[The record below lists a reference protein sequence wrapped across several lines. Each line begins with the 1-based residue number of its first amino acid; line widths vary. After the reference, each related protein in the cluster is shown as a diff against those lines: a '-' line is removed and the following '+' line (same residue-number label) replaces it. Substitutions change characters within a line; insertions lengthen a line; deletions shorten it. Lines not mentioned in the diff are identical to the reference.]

1 MKFCKIAID
10 NDDGSIYQISGDVS
24 DAHKIMVEDAIRVS
38 GYVNQELDKHFRQ
51 WLLNAGPTD
60 IDAMLGAYHNRSES
74 LRSCHFDIKLLGELT
89 NL

>member
-38 GYVNQELDKHFRQ
+38 GYVN
-51 WLLNAGPTD
+51 
-60 IDAMLGAYHNRSES
+60 
-74 LRSCHFDIKLLGELT
+74 
-89 NL
+89 